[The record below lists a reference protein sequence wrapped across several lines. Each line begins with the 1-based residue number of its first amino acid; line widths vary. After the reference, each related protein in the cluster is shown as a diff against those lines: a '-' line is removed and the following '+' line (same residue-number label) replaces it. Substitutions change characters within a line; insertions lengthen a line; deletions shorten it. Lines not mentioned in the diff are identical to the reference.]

1 MKHFEAKMKHFE
13 AKMKHFEAKMKHFE
27 AKMKHFEAKTKYLE
41 AKMKHFEAKMKHSEA
56 KMKHFEAGG
65 GGRATIMISNIR
77 IEQRLWRKTKRRP
90 EARRPIHWQ
99 KRRPETHL
107 VAAENEFQDTKKAA
121 VDEISG
127 STRSRKRLE
136 RQK

>member
-1 MKHFEAKMKHFE
+1 
-13 AKMKHFEAKMKHFE
+13 MKHFE

-65 GGRATIMISNIR
+65 GGGQRLWFQIIR
-77 IEQRLWRKTKRRP
+77 IEHKRLWRKTKRRP

-99 KRRPETHL
+99 KRRSETHL